1 MSPKFVHD
9 KSLSKNS
16 LSKGKGRVQRRGA
29 IVELEEKSAKARDS
43 ERVLTSVP
51 SSFGVGAGAAKNSA
65 GSNVCTLNSS
75 DRISSESVSPNRVIQ
90 RRGSVTALESL
101 TAATV
106 NTVRSLSKFDL
117 QSVPGLNE
125 AIHSKQVFTQVGAP
139 DLDKLCAVQSCLQAK
154 AQGATLEMAVSRI
167 RWYFFFLFLFVVVVV
182 FCIFLYFF
190 SLLIAIACVYF
201 CNYFFVCFDTF
212 K

>member
-1 MSPKFVHD
+1 MFLFID
-9 KSLSKNS
+9 
-16 LSKGKGRVQRRGA
+16 
-29 IVELEEKSAKARDS
+29 
-43 ERVLTSVP
+43 
-51 SSFGVGAGAAKNSA
+51 VGASKNSA
-65 GSNVCTLNSS
+65 GSNDFILNSS
-75 DRISSESVSPNRVIQ
+75 DRNSSESVLPNRVIQ

-167 RWYFFFLFLFVVVVV
+167 RWYVLFFILLFLYILV
-182 FCIFLYFF
+182 FIL
-190 SLLIAIACVYF
+190 V
-201 CNYFFVCFDTF
+201 N
-212 K
+212 